1 MKLNETFEKLE
12 TKSIQIEVFGLGYVG
27 FPLAVRLASG
37 GFNVLGIDVNHERI
51 SRLEKNDLNETELNL
66 KNEFLHIKKEKLIKF
81 SDKPSQSD
89 HPKIAFICV
98 HTPIASENIESDT
111 YVKNAIEK
119 FLQTSK
125 KGDIVVIE
133 SSIGGGTTEKMQ
145 TMIEDF
151 GYDVGSDFGLCFCPE
166 RIDPQN
172 KKWNLENIPRII
184 YCSDDVT
191 FKITQKLYNPVN
203 HSNLHRVSSAKIAEV
218 VKSYENAFRLVNISL
233 VNELGI
239 LCEKLKI
246 DVNEVINAAKTK
258 PFGFMPFYPG
268 AGAGGHCIPKD
279 PRFLL
284 DAAKKNNLEFSSIEN
299 ALRINAHIPKHI
311 CQNIEEYLESHS
323 IEKSVLVCG
332 LSYKPDVG
340 DMRDSSGFKILNEL
354 TARGF
359 KVGGYDPY
367 FNPQLIE
374 KYLIEN
380 FLDNLE
386 FKNIKKLTDENI
398 SKYSCICLVQ
408 NHSIDNFVINDIYE
422 KSKIKMI
429 YDCVGKIK
437 FKNNSNTVLKT
448 FGKTSISSK

>member
-1 MKLNETFEKLE
+1 MKLNETFEKIE

-66 KNEFLHIKKEKLIKF
+66 KDEFLDIKKNKLIKF
-81 SDKPSQSD
+81 SDKPSQSN

-98 HTPIASENIESDT
+98 HTPIASENIESDS

-125 KGDIVVIE
+125 KGDMVIIE

-145 TMIEDF
+145 KVIDNF
-151 GYDVGSDFGLCFCPE
+151 GYNVGIDFGLCFCPE

-184 YCSDDVT
+184 YCSDDISY
-191 FKITQKLYNPVN
+191 KIIQKLYQPIN
-203 HSNLHRVSSAKIAEV
+203 HAHLHRVTSPKIAEI

-239 LCEKLKI
+239 LCEKVGI
-246 DVNEVINAAKTK
+246 DVKEVINAAKTK
-258 PFGFMPFYPG
+258 PFGFMPFYPS

-284 DAAKKNNLEFSSIEN
+284 DAAKRNNLKFSTIEN
-299 ALRINAHIPKHI
+299 ALEINLDIPIHI
-311 CQNIEEYLESHS
+311 CNKIEENLESNNL
-323 IEKSVLVCG
+323 EKSILVCG

-340 DMRDSSGFKILNEL
+340 DMRDSPGFKILNEL
-354 TARGF
+354 KKRNF

-367 FNPQLIE
+367 FNPELIE
-374 KYLIEN
+374 KYLTEN
-380 FLDNLE
+380 FLKKLE
-386 FKNIKKLTDENI
+386 FEKVKKLTDEEI
-398 SKYSCICLVQ
+398 SKFSCICLVQ
-408 NHSIDNFVINDIYE
+408 NHSIDKFRINEIYE
-422 KSKIKMI
+422 KSKVKMI
-429 YDCVGKIK
+429 YDCIGKIELDIESK
-437 FKNNSNTVLKT
+437 TILKI
-448 FGKTSISSK
+448 FGKN

>member
-1 MKLNETFEKLE
+1 MLHETLE
-12 TKSIQIEVFGLGYVG
+12 SINKNSCLIEIFGLGYVG
-27 FPLAVRLASG
+27 FPLAVKLSNG
-37 GFNVLGIDVNHERI
+37 GFNVIGIEINQNRI
-51 SRLEKNDLNETELNL
+51 KRLENNELNETELN
-66 KNEFLHIKKEKLIKF
+66 IKKEYLDARKNGLLALSHLSKK
-81 SDKPSQSD
+81 SKNN
-89 HPKIAFICV
+89 KIGIICV
-98 HTPIASENIESDT
+98 HTPISTKSIESDL
-111 YVKNAIEK
+111 YVKNAIEE
-119 FLQTSK
+119 FLATSK
-125 KGDIVVIE
+125 KGDVIVIE
-133 SSIGGGTTEKMQ
+133 SSIGGGTTEKMEK
-145 TMIEDF
+145 IIHEY
-151 GYDVGSDFGLCFCPE
+151 GYKIGEDFGLCFCPE

-172 KKWNLENIPRII
+172 KKWNLDNIPRII

-284 DAAKKNNLEFSSIEN
+284 QAADKNNLKFSTIEN
-299 ALRINAHIPKHI
+299 ALRVNAHIPKHI
-311 CQNIEEYLESHS
+311 CQNIEECLENHS

-340 DMRDSSGFKILNEL
+340 DMRDSPGFKILNEL
-354 TARGF
+354 TIRGF

-380 FLDNLE
+380 FLDGLE

-422 KSKIKMI
+422 KSKVKMI

-448 FGKTSISSK
+448 FGKN